1 VKDNKMTN
9 NEDIIK
15 LTALL
20 TKATMLLFQARDDKQ
35 FAIKSLQVPF
45 AEKKELSKETI
56 QWLMDKNEKS
66 INDIELLVCQ
76 AEKFLFPCDCNE
88 EELLATHQV
97 PTEDQQLAID
107 AIMSNSKLVDKII
120 QITKKDIK

>member
-1 VKDNKMTN
+1 MSNN

-35 FAIKSLQVPF
+35 FALKSLEVPF
-45 AEKKELSKETI
+45 KDKKELTPETLE
-56 QWLMDKNEKS
+56 WLKTKNQKS
-66 INDIELLVCQ
+66 IDDIELLVCQ

-88 EELLATHQV
+88 EELLVTHQV

-120 QITKKDIK
+120 QITKKEIK